1 MSDCCSSSCDK
12 EMLTKKHKCPICSN
26 ISSIVSPE
34 TIVKHMNE
42 PWNWIVKEQTYYFC
56 DEPDCDV
63 VYLGGDDSIIKQ
75 SQLRTT
81 VGIKSKSI
89 NSLICYCFGV
99 KRNEANIPKIKDFVI
114 KKTRDKICACESLNP
129 SGKCCL
135 KDFPK

>member
-1 MSDCCSSSCDK
+1 MCGSCKIIKTIIDH
-12 EMLTKKHKCPICSN
+12 EIHYSN
-26 ISSIVSPE
+26 VSSIVSAE
-34 TIVKHMNE
+34 TIVKHINE

-63 VYLGGDDSIIKQ
+63 VYFDEDNSIIKQ

-81 VGIKSKSI
+81 VGIKSKDE

-99 KRNEANIPKIKDFVI
+99 KKNEADNPEIKDFVL
-114 KKTRDKICACESLNP
+114 KQTKNKICACESLNP